1 VIVWPRT
8 TAPSGLLVYT
18 GDRFPGL
25 RGNLLSG
32 GLMSEDLRRIRL
44 DPRGRVV
51 GEETIPIG
59 DRIRDVRQAPDGS
72 YYRLTDRYRRGRI
85 LRLEPG

>member
-1 VIVWPRT
+1 
-8 TAPSGLLVYT
+8 
-18 GDRFPGL
+18 
-25 RGNLLSG
+25 
-32 GLMSEDLRRIRL
+32 
-44 DPRGRVV
+44 V